1 MEIIKT
7 RLEMSEAE
15 CPQCGTTL
23 RYWPAEIKTEVM
35 ERYVYR
41 YPLKVPLYDYIR
53 CPLCGERIIITR
65 YEIPRYKHE
74 EMQSE
79 NQKGFWHRFKQWL
92 TNR

>member
-15 CPQCGTTL
+15 CPRCGTTL
-23 RYWPAEIKTEVM
+23 RYWPAEKKTEVLD
-35 ERYVYR
+35 RYIYR
-41 YPLKVPLYDYIR
+41 YPLKTPLYDYIS

-74 EMQSE
+74 EKKNE
-79 NQKGFWHRFKQWL
+79 TQKGFWHRLKQGL
-92 TNR
+92 KKR

>member
-7 RLEMSEAE
+7 RLEMSEVE

-41 YPLKVPLYDYIR
+41 YPLKVPLYDYVS
-53 CPLCGERIIITR
+53 CPLCGKRIIIAC
-65 YEIPRYKHE
+65 YVHE
-74 EMQSE
+74 ETKSE
-79 NQKGFWHRFKQWL
+79 NQKGFWQRLKQGL
-92 TNR
+92 TKR